1 MNKQINNKINTTL
14 DYLFDELDKSYIIKK
29 ELDYDTEFGD
39 LVTNETRI
47 KLLKDF
53 VCVFK
58 LLRKSVKPNERGQGV
73 IGDKSPLKLLN
84 TATNRIK
91 LHMSQLKRSECNKLI
106 LKDNKMYFTTLL
118 RVAYNL
124 HLSICY

>member
-14 DYLFDELDKSYIIKK
+14 DYLYDELDKSYIIKDN
-29 ELDYDTEFGD
+29 LDYDKSFGE

-53 VCVFK
+53 INVFK
-58 LLRKSVKPNERGQGV
+58 LLRKKSNENGNGNV
-73 IGDKSPLKLLN
+73 LKLLN

-91 LHMSQLKRSECNKLI
+91 LHISQLKRMKTDKLVRE
-106 LKDNKMYFTTLL
+106 DNRIYFTTLL

-124 HLSICY
+124 RLSICY

>member
-14 DYLFDELDKSYIIKK
+14 DYLFDELDKSYIIKDN
-29 ELDYDTEFGD
+29 LDYDTEFGQ

-53 VCVFK
+53 ICVFK
-58 LLRKSVKPNERGQGV
+58 LLRK
-73 IGDKSPLKLLN
+73 KSNGNVLKLLN
-84 TATNRIK
+84 IATNRIK
-91 LHMSQLKRSECNKLI
+91 LHISQLKRIECDKLVRE
-106 LKDNKMYFTTLL
+106 DNRIYFTTLL

-124 HLSICY
+124 RLSICY

>member
-14 DYLFDELDKSYIIKK
+14 DYLYDELDKSYIIKDN
-29 ELDYDTEFGD
+29 LDYDKSFGE

-53 VCVFK
+53 VCIFK
-58 LLRKSVKPNERGQGV
+58 LLRK
-73 IGDKSPLKLLN
+73 KSNGNGNVLKLLN
-84 TATNRIK
+84 IATNRIK
-91 LHMSQLKRSECNKLI
+91 LHIFQLKRMKTDKLVYE
-106 LKDNKMYFTTLL
+106 DNRIYFTTLL

-124 HLSICY
+124 RLSICY

>member
-14 DYLFDELDKSYIIKK
+14 DYLFDELDKSYTIKK

-58 LLRKSVKPNERGQGV
+58 LLRKKSNENGNV
-73 IGDKSPLKLLN
+73 LKLLN

-91 LHMSQLKRSECNKLI
+91 LHISQLKRSKCNKLI

>member
-1 MNKQINNKINTTL
+1 MNKQINNKINITL
-14 DYLFDELDKSYIIKK
+14 DYMYDELDKCKCIKDNI
-29 ELDYDTEFGD
+29 DYDKSFGE

-58 LLRKSVKPNERGQGV
+58 LLRKKSNENV
-73 IGDKSPLKLLN
+73 LKLLN

-91 LHMSQLKRSECNKLI
+91 LHISQLKRIKTKNLEDNKL
-106 LKDNKMYFTTLL
+106 YFTTLL
-118 RVAYNL
+118 RVAFNL
-124 HLSICY
+124 CLSISY

>member
-14 DYLFDELDKSYIIKK
+14 DYLYDELDKSYIIKDN
-29 ELDYDTEFGD
+29 LDYDKSFGE
-39 LVTNETRI
+39 LVCNETRI

-53 VCVFK
+53 ICVFK
-58 LLRKSVKPNERGQGV
+58 LLRKKSNENV
-73 IGDKSPLKLLN
+73 LKLLN

-91 LHMSQLKRSECNKLI
+91 LHIFQLKRMKTDKLVVE
-106 LKDNKMYFTTLL
+106 DNKMYFTTLL

-124 HLSICY
+124 RLSICY